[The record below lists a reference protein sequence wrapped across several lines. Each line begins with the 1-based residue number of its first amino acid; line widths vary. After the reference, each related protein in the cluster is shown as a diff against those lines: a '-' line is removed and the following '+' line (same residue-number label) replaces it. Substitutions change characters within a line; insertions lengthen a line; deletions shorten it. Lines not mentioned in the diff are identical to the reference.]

1 MLIVEYDIETRP
13 AMNPVEVYIDNQPE
27 SHRALWL
34 HLRWF
39 ILSRYDDVKEGIKY
53 RIPFFM
59 LKGKNWIYLNP
70 REGGIDVSFLNGT
83 RMIDVQSHLRID
95 GRKNVGSYFVP
106 SLEELNQN
114 ELEFLIDHSM
124 HEHLGRF

>member
-1 MLIVEYDIETRP
+1 
-13 AMNPVEVYIDNQPE
+13 MNPVELYIDSQPE

-39 ILSRYDDVKEGIKY
+39 ILSRYDDVREGIKY
-53 RIPFFM
+53 RIPFFI

-70 REGGIDVSFLNGT
+70 TKTGIDVSFMNGT
-83 RMIDVQSHLRID
+83 RLIDVQYLLRID
-95 GRKNVGSYFVP
+95 GRKNVGSYHAS

-124 HEHLGRF
+124 HEHINRF